1 MADVKITDNH
11 FEIVSKIEN
20 NQEQKQ
26 QSVPSILE
34 YRNNHAKLRKIIEDL
49 DDRGIKSHPYWEA
62 DPSRNPGGHGKGPG
76 GRQDLYEW
84 IQNEQRNQNMYQ
96 KWIYALP

>member
-1 MADVKITDNH
+1 MM
-11 FEIVSKIEN
+11 
-20 NQEQKQ
+20 
-26 QSVPSILE
+26 
-34 YRNNHAKLRKIIEDL
+34 EDL

-84 IQNEQRNQNMYQ
+84 IQNEQKNQNGKSRFMLYHEMGESH
-96 KWIYALP
+96 A

>member
-34 YRNNHAKLRKIIEDL
+34 YINNQAKLM
-49 DDRGIKSHPYWEA
+49 S
-62 DPSRNPGGHGKGPG
+62 
-76 GRQDLYEW
+76 
-84 IQNEQRNQNMYQ
+84 
-96 KWIYALP
+96 